1 VARKHRNSPPTTNR
15 NFYLFIPEVYT
26 MSNHDT
32 SLDTVRE
39 AFETLRTAIPTNNLS
54 RELISELTA
63 EVIRY
68 HTGNESLEYEDNR
81 FTVSNSYQA
90 DLTEPADVIRAI
102 NPQEMNA
109 VRSVEYPENR
119 DDDMIVVQFE

>member
-1 VARKHRNSPPTTNR
+1 
-15 NFYLFIPEVYT
+15 
-26 MSNHDT
+26 MSNHSN

-39 AFETLRTAIPTNNLS
+39 AFDNLREAIPTNNLS
-54 RELISELTA
+54 RELIAELTD

-68 HTGNESLEYEDNR
+68 HTGNESLEYENNQL
-81 FTVSNSYQA
+81 TVSNSYQA
-90 DLTEPADVIRAI
+90 DFTEPADVIRAI

-119 DDDMIVVQFE
+119 DDDLIVVQFE